1 MSKKRQSK
9 EVDKDYQ
16 DFLNYKNSN
25 KLSTRSSNP
34 NSASQ
39 AVGSIMTDT
48 SPNNQP
54 DNTTR
59 FVLNG
64 VYNSDEGD
72 IGFISNE
79 VGYSKLEDIPEGYNL
94 VGNIPLLDGEVIL
107 FLAPINPTSPFRIVR
122 HNKNGNL
129 EDIIVS
135 TGLNFTTHRYI
146 KGKWRL
152 LNLCETVIYF
162 VDGTNPDKAINL
174 ARLSDYTINNVDAA
188 TANATDAWNMQLMEL
203 EQGYTHPVINLNRV
217 IPSGG
222 RCQLGAYH
230 FAIRY
235 KNEANDVSN
244 YIAFSN
250 PVLVSQLNSNY
261 QQRQGGNPLFTEL
274 NYSIELNISGL
285 DTSYSNF
292 EIIAIETIEGISQP
306 YVVAT
311 LTTQSEVTYVF
322 RGVRDN
328 SIPIS
333 LVDLAVNRAAY
344 ESSETIE
351 IFDNRLFRANVKDK
365 DIAWGKFQQAANR
378 IQTKYFT
385 RAILHEEVSNRYSGS
400 ADARTTFDN
409 RSYMRDEVY
418 ALGIVWV
425 FKDGT
430 TSPVFHIP
438 GRPKNEA
445 AWNTPISGNLLNKNR
460 TYGGGSNTDTS
471 FVGQRV
477 NRFPTVTLP
486 NFSVPFL
493 SGINWDDY
501 SVSDI
506 AHANGGIN
514 FKNDAN
520 SIPGAEERWEIYNTA
535 LQEWCIVDAD
545 DFAGAETEFSN
556 SARIDTFNNSIN
568 NENWL
573 TQDSSNL
580 FGLPFSTGYLAYWES
595 EFDYPDFEC
604 NGERI
609 FPEGKIRHHKM
620 PDNAIEPH
628 FWNLWDNEYILPL
641 GVDFYNIV
649 APAEYADQVQGYYI
663 VRAERTVDNKTVLD
677 KGIIYHNVSH
687 FFELQPGTSAETPA
701 KMLVNTYSEG
711 QGVRFEW
718 SSEFDAEQYAFHTQT
733 CLGNRHWFF
742 KSAGLNTGSNP
753 IRIESP
759 DFNVSGTFQSGNI
772 FGVKNGRVIS
782 LNITDN
788 IAGQNDAEQVI
799 DVFNVSFHSP
809 KAKFNVQELNMDY
822 LKAEGVLKGEWR
834 GGGRN
839 TGIWVARGDKKM
851 SHHVIDYNNWIPLR
865 LYNTN
870 PSNQDY
876 FSLNT
881 NYSVI
886 DEKIIEPHGT
896 YPISSSNYYQR
907 DYFNT
912 GIFEINENFISF
924 VNVQQQDTLFL
935 NLDKR
940 NPLPYLDEWMRWSAT
955 CVVDGYSL
963 DGTSASWTSMEDNI
977 VNKENPPDPLNSS
990 YCIYAAAKINNRQI
1004 YGSLLDMQY
1013 IIATSYFDYSPL
1025 YSIQTA
1031 TPQAQQGF
1039 ILSRVKAYGGDTFIS
1054 KFAFLRNYVNG
1065 YWDSGN
1071 TGKKHLWKDI
1081 PYYFVE
1087 SEINAEL
1094 RHEQIDEVI
1103 TDLADFAPQNTF
1115 FPLRRDYDF
1124 LMNWDFVRWTS
1135 TDWSNATESDLG
1147 DVIREYKNNAYVKN
1161 FYAYNTDYSVQNVF
1175 KFFFPITNS
1184 KLYCGGCLNQ
1194 YPHRIIYSQKGEQ
1207 DQSIDRMRIFLA
1219 EDKKDITTN
1228 HGPITNLF
1236 TYSDNLFA
1244 HTTQGL
1250 FIQQV
1255 KPFQLNTDA
1264 LDTVFVGVGDVLA
1277 VPEKG
1282 LNITET
1288 GYAGSQFKEATKVT
1302 EHGVF
1307 FPSTDKGSLF
1317 CLTGEGLNE
1326 ITLDGNFN
1334 WGKREIPLNLLDQF
1348 DKLTNADYPYL
1359 GILDNKSV
1367 GMMSTY
1373 DERNK
1378 RWILTKK
1385 DFSILNEEDFTYSE
1399 AFTDELAQSTVE
1411 NDLVF
1416 VLDNEDI
1423 GGGWFIRNGDTFD
1436 LDGGELF
1443 NYYNPTSLD
1452 NSNYFENLSW
1462 TISVNAM
1469 DKGIKSFHS
1478 YIPNFLY
1485 NNTNQ
1490 WFSHYY
1496 EDYSIYEHNKGKYLS
1511 PFIVEKVNI
1520 FNMLS
1525 TFSSASLSLITDAYD
1540 YNSQYREYVIDND
1553 TTFNK
1558 AVIYNNFQS
1567 TGLINLEPKVSPF
1580 QKPSNNQSILIN
1592 KYERTWNLNGFRNNV
1607 VDETLPMFTQRWQD
1621 IQSNYYIDKLP
1632 NQNVINYNKSLFKK
1646 EKLRDKFLITRLIYQ
1661 TANPKKLVYKFNIDK
1676 SKISF

>member
-1 MSKKRQSK
+1 MSKKGQNK
-9 EVDKDYQ
+9 DMDQDYQ
-16 DFLNYKNSN
+16 DFLNYKKSSN
-25 KLSTRSSNP
+25 KSSTRSANP
-34 NSASQ
+34 NCASQ

-107 FLAPINPTSPFRIVR
+107 FLAPINPASPSRIVR

-135 TGLNFTTHRYI
+135 TKLNFITHKYI

-174 ARLSDYTINNVDAA
+174 NRLSDYTINNVDAA

-203 EQGYTHPVINLNRV
+203 EQGYIHPVINLNRV

-250 PVLVSQLNSNY
+250 PVLVSQLNGNY
-261 QQRQGGNPLFTEL
+261 QRRQGGDPLFTEL

-292 EIIAIETIEGISQP
+292 EIIAIEAIEGISQP

-311 LTTQSEVTYVF
+311 LSTQSELTYVF

-333 LVDLAVNRAAY
+333 LVDLAVDKVTY

-351 IFDNRLFRANVKDK
+351 IFDNRLFRANLKDK
-365 DIAWGKFQQAANR
+365 DIAWGKFQQAANK

-385 RAILHEEVSNRYSGS
+385 RAILHEQVANRYSGF

-486 NFSVPFL
+486 NFSVPLL

-520 SIPGAEERWEIYNTA
+520 SIPGAEKRWEIYNTA

-649 APAEYADQVQGYYI
+649 APTEYADQVQGYYI
-663 VRAERTVDNKTVLD
+663 VRAERTIDNKTVLD
-677 KGIIYHNVSH
+677 KGIIYHNVAH
-687 FFELQPGTSAETPA
+687 FLPLETSSIPESNIQ
-701 KMLVNTYSEG
+701 MLVNTYSEG
-711 QGVRFEW
+711 PGVSFQW
-718 SSEFDAEQYAFHTQT
+718 SQDFGAEPYAFHTQT
-733 CLGNRHWFF
+733 CLGNRHWFESRNLTLLVNSSDF
-742 KSAGLNTGSNP
+742 INLTNGFQKGMLFGRDDGKILCMNFSDSAIG
-753 IRIESP
+753 
-759 DFNVSGTFQSGNI
+759 
-772 FGVKNGRVIS
+772 
-782 LNITDN
+782 IT
-788 IAGQNDAEQVI
+788 DAEQVI
-799 DVFNVSFHSP
+799 DVFNISFHSP
-809 KAKFNVQELNMDY
+809 KPKFNTQELNMDY
-822 LKAEGVLKGEWR
+822 LKAEGVLKGQWR
-834 GGGRN
+834 GAEKRKGK
-839 TGIWVARGDKKM
+839 WVAREEKVM
-851 SHHVIDYNNWIPLR
+851 SHHIIDYNDWLPLR

-881 NYSVI
+881 NYNVI
-886 DEKIIEPHGT
+886 DEKFIEPHGT
-896 YPISSSNYYQR
+896 YPISSRNYYKR
-907 DYFNT
+907 DYSNSGT
-912 GIFEINENFISF
+912 FEINENFISF
-924 VNVQQQDTLFL
+924 VNVQQQDTLFV
-935 NLDKR
+935 NLDKN
-940 NPLPYLDEWMRWSAT
+940 NPLPYLDKWMNWYARGVGNGTNRDGSSAAWSSISISSANKD
-955 CVVDGYSL
+955 VDP
-963 DGTSASWTSMEDNI
+963 T
-977 VNKENPPDPLNSS
+977 PDELNSS

-1025 YSIQTA
+1025 YSIQAA
-1031 TPQAQQGF
+1031 TQEADQRF
-1039 ILSRVKAYGGDTFIS
+1039 VLSRVKAYGGDTFIS
-1054 KFAFLRNYVNG
+1054 KFAFLRNYVTRD
-1065 YWDSGN
+1065 WDD
-1071 TGKKHLWKDI
+1071 TDYEQLWKDI

-1115 FPLRRDYDF
+1115 FPLRGEYDF
-1124 LMNWDFVRWTS
+1124 LRNWDFIRWTD
-1135 TDWSNATESDLG
+1135 TTWDDANKDHVN
-1147 DVIREYKNNAYVKN
+1147 DVIEEYINNNYVKN
-1161 FYAYNTDYSVQNVF
+1161 FYAYNTDYSIQNVF

-1194 YPHRIIYSQKGEQ
+1194 YPHRIVYSQKGEQ
-1207 DQSIDRMRIFLA
+1207 EQSIDYLRVFLA

-1236 TYSDNLFA
+1236 TYSDN
-1244 HTTQGL
+1244 
-1250 FIQQV
+1250 
-1255 KPFQLNTDA
+1255 
-1264 LDTVFVGVGDVLA
+1264 
-1277 VPEKG
+1277 
-1282 LNITET
+1282 
-1288 GYAGSQFKEATKVT
+1288 
-1302 EHGVF
+1302 
-1307 FPSTDKGSLF
+1307 
-1317 CLTGEGLNE
+1317 
-1326 ITLDGNFN
+1326 
-1334 WGKREIPLNLLDQF
+1334 
-1348 DKLTNADYPYL
+1348 
-1359 GILDNKSV
+1359 
-1367 GMMSTY
+1367 
-1373 DERNK
+1373 
-1378 RWILTKK
+1378 
-1385 DFSILNEEDFTYSE
+1385 
-1399 AFTDELAQSTVE
+1399 
-1411 NDLVF
+1411 
-1416 VLDNEDI
+1416 
-1423 GGGWFIRNGDTFD
+1423 
-1436 LDGGELF
+1436 
-1443 NYYNPTSLD
+1443 
-1452 NSNYFENLSW
+1452 
-1462 TISVNAM
+1462 
-1469 DKGIKSFHS
+1469 
-1478 YIPNFLY
+1478 
-1485 NNTNQ
+1485 
-1490 WFSHYY
+1490 
-1496 EDYSIYEHNKGKYLS
+1496 
-1511 PFIVEKVNI
+1511 
-1520 FNMLS
+1520 
-1525 TFSSASLSLITDAYD
+1525 
-1540 YNSQYREYVIDND
+1540 
-1553 TTFNK
+1553 
-1558 AVIYNNFQS
+1558 
-1567 TGLINLEPKVSPF
+1567 
-1580 QKPSNNQSILIN
+1580 
-1592 KYERTWNLNGFRNNV
+1592 
-1607 VDETLPMFTQRWQD
+1607 
-1621 IQSNYYIDKLP
+1621 
-1632 NQNVINYNKSLFKK
+1632 
-1646 EKLRDKFLITRLIYQ
+1646 
-1661 TANPKKLVYKFNIDK
+1661 
-1676 SKISF
+1676 

>member
-1 MSKKRQSK
+1 MSKRRQSK
-9 EVDKDYQ
+9 EVDQDYQ
-16 DFLNYKNSN
+16 DFLNYKNSS
-25 KLSTRSSNP
+25 KISVRTANP
-34 NSASQ
+34 NGVTQ

-64 VYNSDEGD
+64 VYNSEEGD

-79 VGYSKLEDIPEGYNL
+79 VGFSKLEDIPAGYNL

-107 FLAPINPTSPFRIVR
+107 FLAPIDPTSPSRIVR

-135 TGLNFTTHRYI
+135 TGLNFSTHKYI

-162 VDGTNPDKAINL
+162 VDGDNSDKAVNL
-174 ARLSDYTINNVDAA
+174 NRLTDYTINNVDAA
-188 TANATDAWNMQLMEL
+188 TANATDAWSMQLMEL
-203 EQGYTHPVINLNRV
+203 EQGYIHPVINLNRV

-235 KNEANDVSN
+235 KSESEDVSN

-250 PVLVSQLNSNY
+250 PVLVSQLNEEY
-261 QQRQGGNPLFTEL
+261 RRRQGGDPLFTEL

-285 DTSYSNF
+285 DTNYSNF
-292 EIIAIETIEGISQP
+292 EVIAIETIEGISQP

-311 LTTQSEVTYVF
+311 LSTQSEVTYVF
-322 RGVRDN
+322 RGIRDN

-333 LVDLAVNRAAY
+333 LVDLAVDKVAY

-351 IFDNRLFRANVKDK
+351 IFDNRLFRANLKEK

-385 RAILHEEVSNRYSGS
+385 RAILHEQVANRYSGS

-430 TSPVFHIP
+430 TSPAFHIP

-445 AWNTPISGNLLNKNR
+445 AHDTPISIDLLNKNA
-460 TYGGGSNTDTS
+460 TYGGGFNTDTS

-477 NRFPTVTLP
+477 NRFPTVIISSSTAPL
-486 NFSVPFL
+486 L
-493 SGINWDDY
+493 SANNWDNY
-501 SVSDI
+501 SVADI
-506 AHANGGIN
+506 EHANGNID
-514 FKNDAN
+514 FKNDAV
-520 SIPGAEERWEIYNTA
+520 SMPGAEERWEVYNTA
-535 LQEWCIVDAD
+535 LQEWCIAD
-545 DFAGAETEFSN
+545 DNDFVGGGAFSN
-556 SARIDTFNNSIN
+556 TARIDTFNNSIN

-604 NGERI
+604 DGERI
-609 FPEGKIRHHKM
+609 FPEGKVRHHKM
-620 PDNAIEPH
+620 PDNALEPH
-628 FWNLWDNEYILPL
+628 FWNVFDNEYILPL

-663 VRAERTVDNKTVLD
+663 VRAERTVDNKTILD

-687 FFELQPGTSAETPA
+687 FFELQPGTSNESPVE
-701 KMLVNTYSEG
+701 MLVNTYSEG
-711 QGVRFEW
+711 PGVSFEW
-718 SSEFDAEQYAFHTQT
+718 SQNFGAEPYAFHTQT
-733 CLGNRHWFF
+733 CLGNRHWFESRNITLLINSSDF
-742 KSAGLNTGSNP
+742 DILSN
-753 IRIESP
+753 
-759 DFNVSGTFQSGNI
+759 GFQNGMLFGRDDGNI
-772 FGVKNGRVIS
+772 IS
-782 LNITDN
+782 MNITDAE
-788 IAGQNDAEQVI
+788 AGQDNAEQVI

-809 KAKFNVQELNMDY
+809 KAKFNIQELNMDY
-822 LKAEGVLKGEWR
+822 LKAEGVLKGQWR
-834 GGGRN
+834 GAEKN
-839 TGIWVARGDKKM
+839 KGIWVSRGKKAM
-851 SHHVIDYNNWIPLR
+851 SHHIIDYNDWLPLR

-870 PSNQDY
+870 PLNQDY

-881 NYSVI
+881 NYNVL
-886 DEKIIEPHGT
+886 DEKYIEPHGT
-896 YPISSSNYYQR
+896 YPLSSRNYYKR
-907 DYFNT
+907 DYSST
-912 GIFEINENFISF
+912 GNFETVEDFLTFI
-924 VNVQQQDTLFL
+924 NVQQQDTLFV
-935 NLDKR
+935 NLDKN
-940 NPLPYLDEWMRWSAT
+940 NPLPYLDQWMNWSALAAT
-955 CVVDGYSL
+955 GVNRDGSSAAWSSISVGDANKDVDP
-963 DGTSASWTSMEDNI
+963 TPE
-977 VNKENPPDPLNSS
+977 ELNSS

-1004 YGSLLDMQY
+1004 YGSLLSMQY
-1013 IIATSYFDYSPL
+1013 ILATSYIDYSPL

-1054 KFAFLRNYVNG
+1054 KFGFLRNYVTRN
-1065 YWDSGN
+1065 WDD
-1071 TGKKHLWKDI
+1071 TDYEQLWKDI

-1094 RHEQIDEVI
+1094 RHEQIDETI
-1103 TDLADFAPQNTF
+1103 TDISTFAPQNTF
-1115 FPLRRDYDF
+1115 FPLRDEYDF
-1124 LMNWDFVRWTS
+1124 LRNWDFVRWTA
-1135 TDWSNATESDLG
+1135 TDWNNAGETDVK
-1147 DVIREYKNNAYVKN
+1147 DVIEEYINNTYVKN
-1161 FYAYNTDYSVQNVF
+1161 YYAYNTDYSIQNTF
-1175 KFFFPITNS
+1175 KFYFPITNN
-1184 KLYCGGCLNQ
+1184 KLYCGGCVNH
-1194 YPHRIIYSQKGEQ
+1194 YPHRIVYSQQGVQ
-1207 DQSIDRMRIFLA
+1207 DQSIDKLRIFLA

-1236 TYSDNLFA
+1236 AYSDNLFA
-1244 HTTQGL
+1244 HTTQAL

-1282 LNITET
+1282 LNVTET

-1317 CLTGEGLNE
+1317 SLTGEGLQE

-1334 WGKREIPLNLLDQF
+1334 WGKREIPLNFLDQF
-1348 DKLTNADYPYL
+1348 NRLTTQKYPFL
-1359 GILDNKSV
+1359 GTLDNKSV

-1385 DFSILNEEDFTYSE
+1385 DFSILNEGNFTYSE
-1399 AFTDELAQSTVE
+1399 TFTDELAQSTVE

-1416 VLDNEDI
+1416 VLDNEDV

-1436 LDGGELF
+1436 PDGGELF
-1443 NYYNPTSLD
+1443 SYYNPTSLD
-1452 NSNYFENLSW
+1452 NSDYFENLSW
-1462 TISVNAM
+1462 TISVNTL

-1478 YIPNFLY
+1478 YLPNFLY

-1520 FNMLS
+1520 FNMIS

-1540 YNSQYREYVIDND
+1540 YNEQYGEYVIDND

-1580 QKPSNNQSILIN
+1580 QQPSNNQSILIN
-1592 KYERTWNLNGFRNNV
+1592 KYERTWNMNGFRNNV

-1621 IQSNYYIDKLP
+1621 IQSDYYIDKLP

-1646 EKLRDKFLITRLIYQ
+1646 EKLRDKFLITRFIYEDE
-1661 TANPKKLVYKFNIDK
+1661 NPKKLVYKFNIDK

>member
-1 MSKKRQSK
+1 MSKRGQNKDMDQ
-9 EVDKDYQ
+9 DYQ
-16 DFLNYKNSN
+16 DYLNYKKSSN
-25 KLSTRSSNP
+25 KLSTRSANP

-107 FLAPINPTSPFRIVR
+107 FLAPINPTSPSRIVR

-135 TGLNFTTHRYI
+135 TGLNFTTHKYI

-188 TANATDAWNMQLMEL
+188 IANATDAWNMQLMEL

-250 PVLVSQLNSNY
+250 PVLVSQFNSSY
-261 QQRQGGNPLFTEL
+261 QQRQGGDPLFTEL

-285 DTSYSNF
+285 DTSYPNF
-292 EIIAIETIEGISQP
+292 EIIAIETVEGISQP
-306 YVVAT
+306 YIVAT

-328 SIPIS
+328 SISIS
-333 LVDLAVNRAAY
+333 LVDLTVDRASY

-351 IFDNRLFRANVKDK
+351 IFDNRLFRANLKDK

-385 RAILHEEVSNRYSGS
+385 RAILHEEVQNRYSGS

-430 TSPVFHIP
+430 TSPAFHIP

-445 AWNTPISGNLLNKNR
+445 AWNTPISTNLLNKNR
-460 TYGGGSNTDTS
+460 TNGSGNNADIS

-477 NRFPTVTLP
+477 NRFPTVAIP
-486 NFSVPFL
+486 GGSYPPL
-493 SGINWDDY
+493 SDSNWDDY
-501 SVSDI
+501 SLSDI
-506 AHANGGIN
+506 RHTNTDIGY
-514 FKNDAN
+514 KNDAD
-520 SIPGAEERWEIYNTA
+520 SMPGAEERWEVYNTA
-535 LQEWCIVDAD
+535 LQEWCIVDPDAT
-545 DFAGAETEFSN
+545 GGPYPPYMN
-556 SARIDTFNNSIN
+556 SALIDTFGNSIK
-568 NENWL
+568 NEDWL
-573 TQDSSNL
+573 TEDSSPGSL

-604 NGERI
+604 DGERI

-620 PDNAIEPH
+620 PDNALEPH
-628 FWNLWDNEYILPL
+628 FWNLWDKEYILPL

-677 KGIIYHNVSH
+677 KGIVYHNVAH
-687 FFELQPGTSAETPA
+687 FLPLQSGDLPESPLKILT
-701 KMLVNTYSEG
+701 NTYSEG
-711 QGVRFEW
+711 VGMTFDW
-718 SSEFDAEQYAFHTQT
+718 SFPFNSDYYAFHTQT
-733 CLGNRHWFF
+733 CLGNRHWFD
-742 KSAGLNTGSNP
+742 AGFAGGLRINSSDYNPSSN
-753 IRIESP
+753 
-759 DFNVSGTFQSGNI
+759 GFQSGML
-772 FGVKNGRVIS
+772 FGRNDGS
-782 LNITDN
+782 TLCMNFSDSD
-788 IAGQNDAEQVI
+788 AGIEGAEQAI

-822 LKAEGVLKGEWR
+822 LKAEGILQGQWR
-834 GGGRN
+834 GGGGNR
-839 TGIWVARGDKKM
+839 GIWVAREEKVM
-851 SHHVIDYNNWIPLR
+851 SHHVIDYNNWLPLR

-870 PSNQDY
+870 FLNQDY

-881 NYSVI
+881 NYKVI

-896 YPISSSNYYQR
+896 YPISSKNLYRR

-912 GIFEINENFISF
+912 GNFEPEENFINF

-940 NPLPYLDEWMRWSAT
+940 TPLPYLDQWMQWAAHLIVDNDDYRDGSSAAWSSINYVA
-955 CVVDGYSL
+955 
-963 DGTSASWTSMEDNI
+963 
-977 VNKENPPDPLNSS
+977 VNKYEPPTAEQLNCS

-1031 TPQAQQGF
+1031 TPQVDQGF
-1039 ILSRVKAYGGDTFIS
+1039 VLSRVKAYGGDTFIS
-1054 KFAFLRNYVNG
+1054 KFAFLRNYVTRNWSNKD
-1065 YWDSGN
+1065 YEQ
-1071 TGKKHLWKDI
+1071 LWKDI

-1094 RHEQIDEVI
+1094 RHEQIDETVG
-1103 TDLADFAPQNTF
+1103 DLADFAPQNTF
-1115 FPLRRDYDF
+1115 FPLRGESEF
-1124 LMNWDFVRWTS
+1124 LRNWDFVRWRGT
-1135 TDWSNATESDLG
+1135 TWGEADKDDLNE
-1147 DVIREYKNNAYVKN
+1147 VIERYIDNEYVKN
-1161 FYAYNTDYSVQNVF
+1161 FYAYNTDYSIQNVF

-1194 YPHRIIYSQKGEQ
+1194 YPHRIVYSQQGEQ
-1207 DQSIDRMRIFLA
+1207 DKSIDRMRIFLA

-1244 HTTQGL
+1244 HTTQAL

-1264 LDTVFVGVGDVLA
+1264 LDTVFVGVGDVLD

-1282 LNITET
+1282 LNVTET

-1317 CLTGEGLNE
+1317 CLTGEGLSE

-1334 WGKREIPLNLLDQF
+1334 WGKREIPLNLLNQF
-1348 DKLTNADYPYL
+1348 NKLTNTDYPYL

-1385 DFSILNEEDFTYSE
+1385 DFKIIDENNFYYFEIEDLQDIL
-1399 AFTDELAQSTVE
+1399 Q
-1411 NDLVF
+1411 
-1416 VLDNEDI
+1416 
-1423 GGGWFIRNGDTFD
+1423 
-1436 LDGGELF
+1436 GELVPEGSLF
-1443 NYYNPTSLD
+1443 FTSRD
-1452 NSNYFENLSW
+1452 NTFGTVINSNYEYKEVTFQDEEFFENLSW

-1540 YNSQYREYVIDND
+1540 YNSQYGEYVIDND

-1621 IQSNYYIDKLP
+1621 IQSDYYIDKLP
-1632 NQNVINYNKSLFKK
+1632 NQNVIDYNKSLFRK

>member
-1 MSKKRQSK
+1 MSKRGQNK
-9 EVDKDYQ
+9 EMDQDYQ
-16 DFLNYKNSN
+16 DYLNYKKSSN
-25 KLSTRSSNP
+25 KISTRSANP
-34 NSASQ
+34 NGASQ

-107 FLAPINPTSPFRIVR
+107 FLAPIDPTSPSRIVR
-122 HNKNGNL
+122 HTKNGNL

-135 TGLNFTTHRYI
+135 TGLNFTTHKYI

-174 ARLSDYTINNVDAA
+174 TRLSDYTINNVDAA

-203 EQGYTHPVINLNRV
+203 EQGYTHPVISLNKV

-261 QQRQGGNPLFTEL
+261 QQRQGGDPLFTEL

-311 LTTQSEVTYVF
+311 LTTQSEVNYVF

-333 LVDLAVNRAAY
+333 LVDLAVDRAAY

-351 IFDNRLFRANVKDK
+351 IFDNRLFRANLKDK

-385 RAILHEEVSNRYSGS
+385 RAILHEEVQNRYSGS

-445 AWNTPISGNLLNKNR
+445 AWNTPISVDLLNKNR
-460 TYGGGSNTDTS
+460 TYGGGFNTDTS

-477 NRFPTVTLP
+477 NRFPTVTIP
-486 NFSVPFL
+486 SGSVPLL
-493 SGINWDDY
+493 SDSNWDDY
-501 SVSDI
+501 SISDI
-506 AHANGGIN
+506 DHTNNSIDY
-514 FKNDAN
+514 KNDAT
-520 SIPGAEERWEIYNTA
+520 SMPGAEERWEVYNTA
-535 LQEWCIVDAD
+535 LQEWCIVDPD
-545 DFAGAETEFSN
+545 DFDGPETPLSN
-556 SARIDTFNNSIN
+556 QSRIDTFNNSIN

-573 TQDSSNL
+573 TEDSYDL

-604 NGERI
+604 DGERI

-620 PDNAIEPH
+620 PDNALEPH
-628 FWNLWDNEYILPL
+628 FWNIEDNEYILPL

-649 APAEYADQVQGYYI
+649 APTEYADQVQGYYI

-677 KGIIYHNVSH
+677 KGIIYHNVAH
-687 FFELQPGTSAETPA
+687 FIPLQSGDLPETPIEI
-701 KMLVNTYSEG
+701 LVNTYSEG
-711 QGVRFEW
+711 TGVNFEW
-718 SSEFDAEQYAFHTQT
+718 SQNFGADPYAFHTQT
-733 CLGNRHWFF
+733 CLGNRHWFEARNV
-742 KSAGLNTGSNP
+742 SLLINS
-753 IRIESP
+753 S
-759 DFNVSGTFQSGNI
+759 DFNYSSNGFQNGML
-772 FGVKNGRVIS
+772 FGRDDGDIICMNFS
-782 LNITDN
+782 DSA
-788 IAGQNDAEQVI
+788 AGIENAEQVI

-809 KAKFNVQELNMDY
+809 KPKFNVQELNMDY
-822 LKAEGVLKGEWR
+822 LKAEGILKGQWR
-834 GGGRN
+834 GAAKN
-839 TGIWVARGDKKM
+839 KGIWVSRGKKAM
-851 SHHVIDYNNWIPLR
+851 SHHIIDYNDWIPLR

-870 PSNQDY
+870 ASDQDY

-881 NYSVI
+881 NYNVI

-896 YPISSSNYYQR
+896 YPISSKNYYKR
-907 DYFNT
+907 DPFNNGT
-912 GIFEINENFISF
+912 FITEENFISF

-935 NLDKR
+935 NLDKN
-940 NPLPYLDEWMRWSAT
+940 NPLPYLDQWMNWSARAAT
-955 CVVDGYSL
+955 GIYRDGSSAAWSSISIFDADKEVDP
-963 DGTSASWTSMEDNI
+963 TPE
-977 VNKENPPDPLNSS
+977 ELNSS

-1031 TPQAQQGF
+1031 QTTIAQPDQGF

-1054 KFAFLRNYVNG
+1054 KFAFLRNYVTRE
-1065 YWDSGN
+1065 WDD
-1071 TGKKHLWKDI
+1071 TDYEQLWKDI

-1094 RHEQIDEVI
+1094 RHEQIDETVE
-1103 TDLADFAPQNTF
+1103 DLADFAPQNTF
-1115 FPLRRDYDF
+1115 FPLRGEYEF
-1124 LMNWDFVRWTS
+1124 LRNWDFVRWPAT
-1135 TDWSNATESDLG
+1135 TWDEATESDVNA
-1147 DVIREYKNNAYVKN
+1147 VIEEYINNTYVKN

-1194 YPHRIIYSQKGEQ
+1194 YPHRIVYSQQGEQ
-1207 DQSIDRMRIFLA
+1207 DKSIDRMRIFLA

-1244 HTTQGL
+1244 HTTQAL

-1264 LDTVFVGVGDVLA
+1264 LDTVFVGVGDVLD

-1282 LNITET
+1282 LNVTET

-1317 CLTGEGLNE
+1317 CLTGEGLSE

-1385 DFSILNEEDFTYSE
+1385 DYGILSEGDFTYSE

-1416 VLDNEDI
+1416 VLDNEDV

-1436 LDGGELF
+1436 PDGGELF
-1443 NYYNPTSLD
+1443 SYYNPTSLD

-1496 EDYSIYEHNKGKYLS
+1496 KDYSIYEHNKGKYLS

-1540 YNSQYREYVIDND
+1540 YNSQYGEYVIDND

-1621 IQSNYYIDKLP
+1621 IQSDYYIDKLP
-1632 NQNVINYNKSLFKK
+1632 NQNVIDYNKSLFRK